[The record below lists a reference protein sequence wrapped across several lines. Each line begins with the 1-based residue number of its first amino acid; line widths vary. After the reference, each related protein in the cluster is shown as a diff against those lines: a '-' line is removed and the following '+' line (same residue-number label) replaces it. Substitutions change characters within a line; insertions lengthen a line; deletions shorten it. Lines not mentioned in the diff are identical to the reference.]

1 MNDRILLLGAN
12 GQLGRSFLESAD
24 LPALGEVIAASRDGS
39 RFDGGVAEVAD
50 LSSPSTL
57 VDVLDRVRPRIVI
70 NTAAYTAV
78 DRAEQEEPLATTIN
92 GEAVGTIARWA
103 AAHQALVVHYSTD
116 YIFDGQAT
124 APYAPTAA
132 TAPLGAYGRSKL
144 AGEQA
149 LQASGAAHLLLRTAW
164 VYAPHG
170 HNFLRTMLRLGADR
184 DELRVVAD
192 QYGAPTSTSLIVQA
206 TIAALAAWQRADD
219 AGRATMQGTHHLVA
233 SGHTSWHGFAS
244 AIFEKAHIRGLI
256 ARAPNVLPISTAD
269 YPTPAKRPAW
279 SVLDNRGFQQC
290 FGYPLAGW
298 QDGLDHVI
306 DTLAQ
311 QAR

>member
-1 MNDRILLLGAN
+1 MNTILLLGAN
-12 GQLGRSFLESAD
+12 GQLGRSFLASD
-24 LPALGEVIAASRDGS
+24 ALSTLGTVIAASRDGT
-39 RFDGGVAEVAD
+39 RADGGSAEVAD
-50 LSSPSTL
+50 LSAPATL
-57 VDVLDRVRPRIVI
+57 PALLDRVRPDIII
-70 NTAAYTAV
+70 NAAAYTAV
-78 DRAEQEEPLATTIN
+78 DRAEQEEPLATTVN
-92 GEAVGTIARWA
+92 GEAVGVIARWA
-103 AAHQALVVHYSTD
+103 ATHGALLVHYSTD
-116 YIFDGQAT
+116 YVFDGRAT
-124 APYAPTAA
+124 APYPVDAA

-170 HNFLRTMLRLGADR
+170 HNFLRTMLRLGAER

-192 QYGAPTSTSLIVQA
+192 QYGAPTSTDLIVQA
-206 TIAALAAWQRADD
+206 SIAALATWQQTDV
-219 AGRATMQGTHHLVA
+219 AGRRAMQGTHHLVA

-244 AIFEKAHIRGLI
+244 AIFEQAHGHGLI
-256 ARAPNVLPISTAD
+256 ARLPKVLPIATAD

-279 SVLDNRGFQQC
+279 SVLDNQGFQQR
-290 FGYPLAGW
+290 FGYALADW
-298 QDGLDHVI
+298 QVGLGQVI